1 MIINFEDVD
10 MAFDFASA
18 GQPLENQVYLNILT
32 GEIHIDSE
40 LYDNEE
46 ELPKDLDDEKKYILL
61 PHKNDLD
68 LGKPLAINFS
78 YEFLL
83 DDIEEI
89 KSIFHTR
96 RAYSKFKD
104 FLEEKELLDKW
115 YDYECKETEK
125 ALREWCAE
133 NEIKING

>member
-1 MIINFEDVD
+1 MAVNFEDLEF
-10 MAFDFASA
+10 AFDFASA
-18 GQPLENQVYLNILT
+18 GQPLESKVYVNPHT
-32 GEIHIDSE
+32 GETYFDSDY
-40 LYDNEE
+40 YDNEE
-46 ELPKDLDDEKKYILL
+46 ELPEDLEDEKKYILL
-61 PHKNDLD
+61 PHKNDLN

-78 YEFLL
+78 YQFLL

-96 RAYSKFKD
+96 GAYSKFKD

-115 YDYECKETEK
+115 YDYECNETEK